1 MSGPE
6 DFQQN
11 NEHGG
16 YPIYMQLERRPWGV
30 HRIGD
35 IYGHGNSAGL
45 PDGRYVHAVACPYY
59 GNRLRAAWWVLT
71 GRANAVIWPEDGEL
85 EQALSPR
92 LVRP

>member
-1 MSGPE
+1 MNRE

-16 YPIYMQLERRPWGV
+16 YPIVVEKRPWGI

-35 IYGHGNSAGL
+35 MYSFGVGAGL
-45 PDGRYVHAVACPYY
+45 PDGRYVRAVAMPYD

-71 GRANAVIWPEDGEL
+71 GRAYAVIWPDAGEL

-92 LVRP
+92 TAP